1 MEKLDEDRN
10 QLTQAI
16 AILHPMQEQTRVLAR
31 AIAEEFATFRG
42 LITWGEDVQ
51 DGMSLLGINAVLSC
65 ARLGQDGAALKL
77 IAEQLQSVSQGVGT
91 RFASIRSALDTISTL
106 GSEIIANTDRL
117 MRHMIDMPERLIA
130 QIDPMLREI
139 IDNLDPLQDAVALL
153 QTRVSRL
160 TFDFAP
166 AQRHS
171 RALAELASQTQS
183 SLGPVGS
190 DALSDASLA
199 QIYAI
204 FTIETERDLFRAV
217 MPDRAEAVAAAVF
230 TETKAEIDD
239 LFFL

>member
-1 MEKLDEDRN
+1 MDTVNRVEQKRN
-10 QLTQAI
+10 
-16 AILHPMQEQTRVLAR
+16 
-31 AIAEEFATFRG
+31 
-42 LITWGEDVQ
+42 TWGWLCD
-51 DGMSLLGINAVLSC
+51 DRHKGISRPVLVGRCLEYRSC
-65 ARLGQDGAALKL
+65 
-77 IAEQLQSVSQGVGT
+77 
-91 RFASIRSALDTISTL
+91 
-106 GSEIIANTDRL
+106 
-117 MRHMIDMPERLIA
+117 
-130 QIDPMLREI
+130 
-139 IDNLDPLQDAVALL
+139 
-153 QTRVSRL
+153 RL

-230 TETKAEIDD
+230 TEPKAEMDD